1 MKKIIKI
8 AGLIS
13 LIFVSIVLIVNFI
26 VVLSTKG
33 QLKNDSSKKTDCILV
48 LGAGVKPD
56 GTPSKMLKDRLD
68 KGIELYKK
76 GVASK
81 ILLSGDNGTVEYNEV
96 KAMATYIKNGGVPG
110 EDIFLDHAGFSTYES
125 IYRARDVFKVK
136 KCTVVTQRYHEYR
149 TLYIANRLGVEAEG
163 IPAKNERYGGQFLR
177 DLREVLARD
186 KDFVKCITKPKP
198 TYLGEPIDIKGSG
211 KRTW

>member
-48 LGAGVKPD
+48 LGAGVKLD
-56 GTPSKMLKDRLD
+56 GTSSKMLKDRLD

-96 KAMATYIKNGGVPG
+96 KAI
-110 EDIFLDHAGFSTYES
+110 
-125 IYRARDVFKVK
+125 
-136 KCTVVTQRYHEYR
+136 R
-149 TLYIANRLGVEAEG
+149 TLSACEKNNAE
-163 IPAKNERYGGQFLR
+163 ERRQDGDR
-177 DLREVLARD
+177 HPSRSNHR
-186 KDFVKCITKPKP
+186 
-198 TYLGEPIDIKGSG
+198 
-211 KRTW
+211 

>member
-56 GTPSKMLKDRLD
+56 GTPSKMLKDRLN

-76 GVASK
+76 GV
-81 ILLSGDNGTVEYNEV
+81 DR
-96 KAMATYIKNGGVPG
+96 
-110 EDIFLDHAGFSTYES
+110 IFSQYF
-125 IYRARDVFKVK
+125 I
-136 KCTVVTQRYHEYR
+136 
-149 TLYIANRLGVEAEG
+149 
-163 IPAKNERYGGQFLR
+163 
-177 DLREVLARD
+177 
-186 KDFVKCITKPKP
+186 
-198 TYLGEPIDIKGSG
+198 
-211 KRTW
+211 